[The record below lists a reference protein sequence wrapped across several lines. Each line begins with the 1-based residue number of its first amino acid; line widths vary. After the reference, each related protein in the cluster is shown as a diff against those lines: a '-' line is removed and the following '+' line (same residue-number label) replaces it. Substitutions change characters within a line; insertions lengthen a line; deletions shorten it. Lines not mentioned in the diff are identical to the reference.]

1 MPLVHRLLRGV
12 PLALACATPLAGAA
26 DAQVAAA
33 TPFSLEVRG
42 GIALP
47 AGDFGDAAEG
57 GVAAEVS
64 LGWQAL
70 PRIGFYAAYEWSG
83 FGWSDTGREATDQGF
98 AAGVRVALPAPFVP
112 IDPWIRAGVVA
123 HGLEAETL
131 SEDAKRGWE
140 AGAGLSF
147 PLGRRITL
155 TPGVIWTQYQ
165 HGSGA
170 ADGELLRV
178 RHLRADVG
186 LRLRP

>member
-1 MPLVHRLLRGV
+1 MPLVHRLLRAV
-12 PLALACATPLAGAA
+12 PLALACAAARADAA
-26 DAQVAAA
+26 DAQVPAI
-33 TPFSLEVRG
+33 TPFSAEVRG

-47 AGDFGDAAEG
+47 ADDFEDAADG
-57 GVAAEVS
+57 GVAGEVS

-70 PRIGFYAAYEWSG
+70 PLVGFYAAYEWSR
-83 FGWSDTGREATDQGF
+83 FDWSDTGGDATDQGF
-98 AAGVRVALPAPFVP
+98 AAGVRIALPTPFIP

-147 PLGRRITL
+147 PLGRRVTL

-165 HGSGA
+165 HGSGN